1 MIRIDVE
8 NAEKLKRALSS
19 ISGREMYQAIGA
31 AGKRAAR
38 HGVTVGSKKLREV
51 YNIKAGV
58 AKSHMQVKTERP
70 LETIIRIEGSP
81 EVVQNFRGTRS
92 RKDGIFVSI
101 KKGSGGL
108 IPRSFT
114 QNGSFLMREGAE
126 RYPLKGIYG
135 PSVPQ
140 MVWEDTVLEATTTA
154 AMEMYEKRIIHE
166 IERRTGGVS

>member
-8 NAEKLKRALSS
+8 NAEKLKRAISMLSV
-19 ISGREMYQAIGA
+19 RELYKAIGA

-51 YNIKAGV
+51 YNIKAGI
-58 AKSHMQVKTERP
+58 AKRHMTVKADRP
-70 LETIIRIEGSP
+70 IETIIRIEGTT
-81 EVVQNFRGTRS
+81 ERVQNFRGTQS
-92 RKDGIFVSI
+92 RRGGIFVSI
-101 KKGSGGL
+101 KKGSGSI

-114 QNGSFLMREGAE
+114 QSGLFLMREGAE

-140 MVWEDTVLEATTTA
+140 MACADTVLEATTTA